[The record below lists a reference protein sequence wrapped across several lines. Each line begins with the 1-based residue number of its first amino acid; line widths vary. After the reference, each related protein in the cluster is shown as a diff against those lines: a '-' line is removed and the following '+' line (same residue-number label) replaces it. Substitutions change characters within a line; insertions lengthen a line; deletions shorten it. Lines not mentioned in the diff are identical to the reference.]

1 MTLTLTLTLPTLT
14 RNLDPNPNPNPPNP
28 NPNPPNP
35 NPNPAPDQ
43 VLSEPEQI
51 VKGALAQRYNTFRGQ
66 NGLRLY
72 MPPLP
77 PHVIQELR
85 TVTAPNAA
93 GHSTSDLSASFSS
106 VLVQRGNSGTN
117 SGHRWSL

>member
-1 MTLTLTLTLPTLT
+1 M
-14 RNLDPNPNPNPPNP
+14 
-28 NPNPPNP
+28 
-35 NPNPAPDQ
+35 
-43 VLSEPEQI
+43 LSEPEQI

-85 TVTAPNAA
+85 TVTAPNA
-93 GHSTSDLSASFSS
+93 GRVGIIFYSRSTVALK
-106 VLVQRGNSGTN
+106 
-117 SGHRWSL
+117 

>member
-1 MTLTLTLTLPTLT
+1 M
-14 RNLDPNPNPNPPNP
+14 
-28 NPNPPNP
+28 
-35 NPNPAPDQ
+35 
-43 VLSEPEQI
+43 LSEPEQI

-85 TVTAPNAA
+85 TVTAPND
-93 GHSTSDLSASFSS
+93 GRTSDLSASFSS
-106 VLVQRGNSGTN
+106 VIVQRGNSGN
-117 SGHRWSL
+117 RWSL

>member
-1 MTLTLTLTLPTLT
+1 MTLTLTLTRLTLP
-14 RNLDPNPNPNPPNP
+14 RNLDPNPNPNPPKP
-28 NPNPPNP
+28 NPNPSLNRD
-35 NPNPAPDQ
+35 PDQ

-106 VLVQRGNSGTN
+106 VLVQRGNSGN
-117 SGHRWSL
+117 RWSL

>member
-1 MTLTLTLTLPTLT
+1 
-14 RNLDPNPNPNPPNP
+14 
-28 NPNPPNP
+28 
-35 NPNPAPDQ
+35 

-85 TVTAPNAA
+85 TVTAPNA
-93 GHSTSDLSASFSS
+93 GHSACTSDLSASFSS
-106 VLVQRGNSGTN
+106 VLVQRGNSGN
-117 SGHRWSL
+117 RWSL

>member
-1 MTLTLTLTLPTLT
+1 
-14 RNLDPNPNPNPPNP
+14 
-28 NPNPPNP
+28 
-35 NPNPAPDQ
+35 

-66 NGLRLY
+66 RGLRLY

-85 TVTAPNAA
+85 TLTAPNAS
-93 GHSTSDLSASFSS
+93 GHGSRSSSPIHLSASFAS
-106 VLVQRGNSGTN
+106 VLAQRGNSGASSVSRGN
-117 SGHRWSL
+117 SGASSAQCVAPASTGHR